1 MDDIAAV
8 LGPGGRLSR
17 ALAGYEH
24 RPEQLTLAREV
35 ARAFDERRMLVAEA
49 GTGTGKTLAYLV
61 PAILSG
67 RRVVVST
74 ATKNLQDQLFH
85 KDLPL
90 VRDTLGLPVRATLVK
105 GRATT
110 SACTGWSGR
119 RTGALLDSREDAD
132 AFAHAPPLGG
142 ADRDRRPRGAD
153 APRGL
158 LRLAPGLDHARGLPR
173 DALPAARPRA
183 SSPGCASEAE
193 ESELVVVNH
202 APLLRRPGG
211 AHRTRQRRGR
221 AAARTRRSSS
231 TRRTGSRT
239 RRPSSSGPR

>member
-1 MDDIAAV
+1 VDDIGAV

-17 ALAGYEH
+17 ALAGYEN

-90 VRDTLGLPVRATLVK
+90 VSDTLGLPVRATLVK
-105 GRATT
+105 GRANYLCLHKLER
-110 SACTGWSGR
+110 A

-132 AFAHAPPLGG
+132 AFAM
-142 ADRDRRPRGAD
+142 
-153 APRGL
+153 L
-158 LRLAPGLDHARGLPR
+158 LRWAERTETGDRAELLLPEGFGGWR
-173 DALPAARPRA
+173 QVSAPAAR
-183 SSPGCASEAE
+183 
-193 ESELVVVNH
+193 
-202 APLLRRPGG
+202 
-211 AHRTRQRRGR
+211 
-221 AAARTRRSSS
+221 S
-231 TRRTGSRT
+231 TRPAS
-239 RRPSSSGPR
+239 

>member
-1 MDDIAAV
+1 MDDIAEV

-17 ALAGYEH
+17 ALPGYEH

-105 GRATT
+105 GRAN
-110 SACTGWSGR
+110 SLCLHRLERARIR
-119 RTGALLDSREDAD
+119 RESVGHSVKR
-132 AFAHAPPLGG
+132 
-142 ADRDRRPRGAD
+142 
-153 APRGL
+153 
-158 LRLAPGLDHARGLPR
+158 LPR
-173 DALPAARPRA
+173 
-183 SSPGCASEAE
+183 
-193 ESELVVVNH
+193 
-202 APLLRRPGG
+202 
-211 AHRTRQRRGR
+211 
-221 AAARTRRSSS
+221 
-231 TRRTGSRT
+231 
-239 RRPSSSGPR
+239 

>member
-1 MDDIAAV
+1 MDEIAAV

-105 GRATT
+105 GRANYLCLHRLER
-110 SACTGWSGR
+110 A

-132 AFAHAPPLGG
+132 AFAMLLRWAERTETG
-142 ADRDRRPRGAD
+142 DRAELMLPER
-153 APRGL
+153 L
-158 LRLAPGLDHARGLPR
+158 HRLAPGLHHARGLPR
-173 DALPAARPRA
+173 HALPAAR
-183 SSPGCASEAE
+183 G
-193 ESELVVVNH
+193 
-202 APLLRRPGG
+202 LLRHP
-211 AHRTRQRRGR
+211 
-221 AAARTRRSSS
+221 AR
-231 TRRTGSRT
+231 GSRP
-239 RRPSSSGPR
+239 RSPSWWW